1 MCPYPGTLLMI
12 LFALLPKSK
21 QLSQSREWGGHKN
34 HLEKGKDNYS
44 LSNLKTQTIPVISCF
59 SGSPER
65 LRRYPSNLYISHIL
79 MTPPPSST
87 GSFAPSWECI
97 TPALC
102 RHRSHYLMCFSKLW
116 LWSNRLIQ
124 NGTQD
129 KLSSF
134 QTANLIPNRIH
145 LLEPL
150 SGLFLN
156 DTSKISPVLTV
167 IPCFIPKIAH
177 F

>member
-65 LRRYPSNLYISHIL
+65 LRRYPSHLYISHIL
-79 MTPPPSST
+79 MTHHLVPQALSHHPERASLQLCAGTDLTISCVFPSCDYEAT
-87 GSFAPSWECI
+87 GGFRME
-97 TPALC
+97 
-102 RHRSHYLMCFSKLW
+102 
-116 LWSNRLIQ
+116 
-124 NGTQD
+124 
-129 KLSSF
+129 
-134 QTANLIPNRIH
+134 
-145 LLEPL
+145 
-150 SGLFLN
+150 
-156 DTSKISPVLTV
+156 
-167 IPCFIPKIAH
+167 PKIN
-177 F
+177 

>member
-1 MCPYPGTLLMI
+1 MCTYPRTLLMI

-44 LSNLKTQTIPVISCF
+44 LSNLKTQIIPVISCF

-65 LRRYPSNLYISHIL
+65 LRSYPSNRYISHRL
-79 MTPPPSST
+79 MTPLPSFIGSFSPSSEEFT
-87 GSFAPSWECI
+87 LQLCI
-97 TPALC
+97 GTDLTISC
-102 RHRSHYLMCFSKLW
+102 VVSKLPMKQQADFEW
-116 LWSNRLIQ
+116 
-124 NGTQD
+124 
-129 KLSSF
+129 KLASF
-134 QTANLIPNRIH
+134 QIINLIPNRIH
-145 LLEPL
+145 LLEIL
-150 SGLFLN
+150 SRLFLS
-156 DTSKISPVLTV
+156 DISKISLVLTV

>member
-65 LRRYPSNLYISHIL
+65 LSRYPSHQYISHIL

-87 GSFAPSWECI
+87 GSFSPSWEGI
-97 TPALC
+97 APALC
-102 RHRSHYLMCFSKLW
+102 RHRPHYLMCFSKLW

-129 KLSSF
+129 KLTILLPHCQSYSKQNSSF
-134 QTANLIPNRIH
+134 RTTFR
-145 LLEPL
+145 
-150 SGLFLN
+150 
-156 DTSKISPVLTV
+156 TISQWYKQNKSCTYGHTMFY
-167 IPCFIPKIAH
+167 I
-177 F
+177 